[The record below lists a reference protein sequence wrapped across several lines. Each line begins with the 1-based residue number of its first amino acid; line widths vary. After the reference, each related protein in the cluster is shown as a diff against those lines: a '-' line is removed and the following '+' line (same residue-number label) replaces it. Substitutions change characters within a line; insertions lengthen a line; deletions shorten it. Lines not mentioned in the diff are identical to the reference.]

1 MQEYLIDLD
10 RQFKTIKDDLIDY
23 MAQSRITGELSDNEE
38 IDGIDNELRFQLLQG
53 HIQSIISDRIEGIKK
68 LNDNF
73 GTLFSKLDFLIKT
86 NEFTDGKKLIE
97 MNTRQIQSYIEETD
111 KQIENILG
119 KEKLLEDNNIFNL
132 YVRPYIN
139 KFNNSKDILINEL
152 KNFIQKGED
161 KLHLNQIK
169 YYSKIS
175 NPIKLNLLSKYLEIN
190 TDQLKEIILDY
201 INRNKLN
208 AKIANNELSFE
219 RIESEITD
227 SKDVFFFKN
236 IKTIGNELYLNFK
249 LTNPSNFDLRDFQ
262 ISLKVPN
269 YVNIQKK
276 ESFPKYLQL
285 NELKPGSAFKFNYV
299 CKIDKQKE
307 LKKNLF
313 DASADE
319 IKLEL
324 FYRDQFNN
332 AKKTTKHI
340 DLFIP

>member
-1 MQEYLIDLD
+1 MQ
-10 RQFKTIKDDLIDY
+10 
-23 MAQSRITGELSDNEE
+23 QSKIIGEFTDNEE
-38 IDGIDNELRFQLLQG
+38 INGIDNELRFQLLQG
-53 HIQSIISDRIEGIKK
+53 HIQSIITERIEGIKK

-86 NEFTDGKKLIE
+86 NEFNDGKKLIE
-97 MNTRQIQSYIEETD
+97 MNTRQIQNYIEETD

-119 KEKLLEDNNIFNL
+119 KEKLLEDNNTFNL
-132 YVRPYIN
+132 YVRPYIT
-139 KFNNSKDILINEL
+139 KFNNAKDILINEL

-161 KLHLNQIK
+161 KLYLNQIK
-169 YYSKIS
+169 YYAKVS
-175 NPIKLNLLSKYLEIN
+175 NPIKIDMLSKFLELNI
-190 TDQLKEIILDY
+190 DHLKEMVLDY

-208 AKIANNELSFE
+208 AKIANNELTFE
-219 RIESEITD
+219 KIDFEITD

-236 IKTIGNELYLNFK
+236 IKTIGSELYLNFK

-276 ESFPKYLQL
+276 QSFPKYLQL

-313 DASADE
+313 DPSADE

-324 FYRDQFNN
+324 FYKDQFNN
-332 AKKTTKHI
+332 MKKTTKHI